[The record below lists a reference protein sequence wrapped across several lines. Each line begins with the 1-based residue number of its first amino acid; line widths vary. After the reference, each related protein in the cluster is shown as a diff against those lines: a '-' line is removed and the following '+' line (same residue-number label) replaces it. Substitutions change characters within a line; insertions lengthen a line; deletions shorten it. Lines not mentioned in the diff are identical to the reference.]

1 MSPGHVGP
9 PRRKPPWWPEDEAW
23 PPRRPPWAMGDSQ
36 EWRRWRRWR
45 FGCLALV
52 ILVAALILAVLSTQ
66 WIVNLGVLVLLA
78 LALAIIARM
87 AVRSGRGPVAV
98 DDLVR
103 AAARVQDG
111 DYTARVPETGSAEQ
125 RLLARSFNQMSEQLG
140 ASDTRRRSFMADV
153 SHELRTPL
161 TVIQGQ
167 LEAIRDGIYPA
178 DAAHIAPALDQ
189 VRTLEWLVEDLRT
202 LALSDSGTLRLTRQE
217 VDLGPLVTELVESF
231 RVSADGAGVRL
242 EISVRPGL
250 PPVSVDTG
258 RIASVIRNIVANALR
273 HTPPGGVITVS
284 VESDDTAVV
293 LVTVRDTGRG
303 IDPALLPTIFE
314 RFTRSADSTGSGLG
328 LAIAKALVEAH
339 GGIIE
344 ASSEPGQGTTIT
356 FRLPVQ
362 G

>member
-1 MSPGHVGP
+1 MSPGHGQA
-9 PRRKPPWWPEDEAW
+9 PRRKPPWWPDDEAW
-23 PPRRPPWAMGDSQ
+23 PPQRPPWAMGDSRAWQ
-36 EWRRWRRWR
+36 LRRRRR
-45 FGCLALV
+45 FGCLVATILLAALV
-52 ILVAALILAVLSTQ
+52 LAVLSTH
-66 WIVNLGVLVLLA
+66 WLVPLVALLLVGGG
-78 LALAIIARM
+78 LAVVARTLL
-87 AVRSGRGPVAV
+87 RLGRGSVDV

-140 ASDTRRRSFMADV
+140 AADTRRRSFMADV

-178 DAAHIAPALDQ
+178 DTAHITPALDQ

-202 LALSDSGTLRLTRQE
+202 LALSDSGTLRLVRAP
-217 VDLGPLVTELVESF
+217 VDLGVLVPEVVEGF
-231 RVSADGAGVRL
+231 RVTADTAGVTL
-242 EISVRPGL
+242 A
-250 PPVSVDTG
+250 VSVDAGLPTVMVDAG
-258 RIASVIRNIVANALR
+258 RIASVVRNVVANALR
-273 HTPPGGVITVS
+273 HTPRGGSVNVAVASAAGEISVIIS
-284 VESDDTAVV
+284 
-293 LVTVRDTGRG
+293 DTGRG

-328 LAIAKALVEAH
+328 LAIARALVEAH
-339 GGIIE
+339 GGTIE
-344 ASSEPGQGTTIT
+344 ATSEPGQGTTIT
-356 FRLPVQ
+356 FRLPVE

>member
-1 MSPGHVGP
+1 
-9 PRRKPPWWPEDEAW
+9 
-23 PPRRPPWAMGDSQ
+23 MGDSP

-45 FGCLALV
+45 FSCLALV
-52 ILVAALILAVLSTQ
+52 ILVTALTLAVLSTQ
-66 WIVNLGVLVLLA
+66 WLVNLGVLVLLA
-78 LALAIIARM
+78 VALAIIARM
-87 AVRSGRGPVAV
+87 AVRSSRGPVAV

-167 LEAIRDGIYPA
+167 LEAIRDGVYPA
-178 DAAHIAPALDQ
+178 NAAHIAPALDQ

-202 LALSDSGTLRLTRQE
+202 LALSDSGTLRLVRQE
-217 VDLGPLVTELVESF
+217 VDVGPLVAELVEGF
-231 RVSADGAGVRL
+231 RVSADSAGVRL
-242 EISVRPGL
+242 EVSVTPGL

-258 RIASVIRNIVANALR
+258 RIASVVRNVVANALR
-273 HTPPGGVITVS
+273 HTPPGGVIAVS
-284 VESDDTAVV
+284 VASDDTTVS
-293 LVTVRDTGRG
+293 VTVRDTGRG

-339 GGIIE
+339 GGTIE
-344 ASSEPGQGTTIT
+344 ASSEPGGGTTIT
-356 FRLPVQ
+356 FRLPVD